1 MRDCNERRRYFL
13 KLAATGALGASTL
26 GGLVSC
32 ATGSGSGGGTP
43 SASGIRRLEGKVT
56 VNGKEAALGAPVE
69 AGDKVATGAGSNAVV
84 VVGRDALLLRENTEV
99 EMLAAAPGIVRT
111 VLLQSGRM
119 LAVFDKKPMTVR
131 TPIATVGIRGAD
143 SYTGAYFETEAG
155 AKEVYFCLCYGGA
168 VVEGVGLTAPRGI
181 ETMHHENPVLIKL
194 EGPIISIESSTFRN
208 HTDDELV
215 MLEGLVGRVPPFR
228 KGARPPASKY

>member
-1 MRDCNERRRYFL
+1 MCDRFRWRWR
-13 KLAATGALGASTL
+13 TL
-26 GGLVSC
+26 GVGHSP
-32 ATGSGSGGGTP
+32 AAGQGHGERQGSS
-43 SASGIRRLEGKVT
+43 
-56 VNGKEAALGAPVE
+56 
-69 AGDKVATGAGSNAVV
+69 AVV
-84 VVGRDALLLRENTEV
+84 VVGGDALLLRENTDV
-99 EMLAAAPGIVRT
+99 ETLATAPGIIRT
-111 VLLQSGRM
+111 VLLQNGRM

-143 SYTGAYFETEAG
+143 SYTGAYFETEPG

-181 ETMHHENPVLIKL
+181 DTMHHENPVLIKL

-208 HTDDELV
+208 HTDDELA

-228 KGARPPASKY
+228 KGARAPASKY

>member
-32 ATGSGSGGGTP
+32 ATGSGGGGAP
-43 SASGIRRLEGKVT
+43 SAPGIRRLQGKVT
-56 VNGKEAALGAPVE
+56 VNGKDAAVGMAVD
-69 AGDKVATGAGSNAVV
+69 AGDKISTGPGSSAVV
-84 VVGRDALLLRENTEV
+84 VVGGDALLLRENTDIET
-99 EMLAAAPGIVRT
+99 LASAPGVIRT
-111 VLLQSGRM
+111 VLLQNGKL

-143 SYTGAYFETEAG
+143 SYTGAYFETAAG

-181 ETMHHENPVLIKL
+181 DTMHHENPVLIKL

-208 HTDDELV
+208 HTDEELV

-228 KGARPPASKY
+228 KGARAPASKY